1 MNSSQTHLKTN
12 PVLCGTPTALDNG
25 SASVELATTDA
36 MVVDDHGL
44 VHGGF
49 IFGLAD
55 YAAMLAI
62 NHPHVVLGKA
72 TTKFLKPTKVGAV
85 VVAHAKLA
93 REEGKKKIVEVQV
106 KQAEEPIFEGEFV
119 CFIPPK
125 HVLD

>member
-12 PVLCGTPTALDNG
+12 PALCGTPTALADG
-25 SASVELATTDA
+25 TASVELTTTDA

-72 TTKFLKPTKVGAV
+72 TTKFLRPTKVGAV
-85 VVAHAKLA
+85 VVAHAKLS